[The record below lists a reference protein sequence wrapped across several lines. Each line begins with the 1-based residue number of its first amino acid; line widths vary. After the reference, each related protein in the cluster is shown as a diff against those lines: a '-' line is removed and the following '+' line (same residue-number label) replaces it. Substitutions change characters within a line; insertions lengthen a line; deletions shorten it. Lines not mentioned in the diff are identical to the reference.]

1 MVFHADYEREF
12 RIFRATNTSNQWEDS
27 FETLATVQATTRQE
41 ALQEWINAENPT
53 AEEIAEA
60 QVVGVDHTF
69 A

>member
-1 MVFHADYEREF
+1 MVFHAAYEREF
-12 RIFRATNTSNQWEDS
+12 RIFRATNPSNQWEDS